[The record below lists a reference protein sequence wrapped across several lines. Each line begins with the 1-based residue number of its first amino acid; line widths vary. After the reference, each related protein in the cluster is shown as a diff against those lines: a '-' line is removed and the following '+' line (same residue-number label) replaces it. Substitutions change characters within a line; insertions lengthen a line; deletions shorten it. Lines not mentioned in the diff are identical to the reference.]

1 MKRPFIICVLC
12 FLASPGFAEVKE
24 SDMMRGARLDEV
36 TPPKAS
42 IIVGA
47 NESVGSIVEPGWPV
61 IVGVTVLS
69 DQKPEPALPSDLVPI
84 VTDNDDQPV
93 AIVFAPVPAPAG
105 SDPSQM
111 FWIAAESAT
120 QALAPGRYHVSVV
133 PVAGFANESGHFN
146 VVEPNP
152 EQAGMLGFLKIQ
164 RAVLS
169 GQDDEAL
176 AECDRQ
182 IAADPE
188 NSSFWIAKG
197 DLLMARDLPDEAADA
212 YEKALAL
219 EMANNSEP
227 LFIQNRLKDAF
238 FRSLEKRG
246 VLTNPTDSQP

>member
-1 MKRPFIICVLC
+1 MKRPSIIFVLC
-12 FLASPGFAEVKE
+12 FLASPAFAEVKE
-24 SDMMRGARLDEV
+24 SDMMRGARLGEV

-47 NESVGSIVEPGWPV
+47 NEGIGSIVEPGWPV
-61 IVGVTVLS
+61 IVGMSVLS
-69 DQKPEPALPSDLVPI
+69 DQKPEPTLPSILVPI
-84 VTDNDDQPV
+84 VTDNDDKPV
-93 AIVFAPVPAPAG
+93 TIVFAPVPAPVG

-111 FWIAAESAT
+111 FWIASESAT
-120 QALAPGRYHVSVV
+120 QALTPGRYHVSVM
-133 PVAGFANESGHFN
+133 PVAGFAIESGYFT
-146 VVEPNP
+146 VVEPKP

-188 NSSFWIAKG
+188 NPNVWIAKG
-197 DLLMARDLPDEAADA
+197 DILMARDLPDEAADA

-219 EMANNSEP
+219 EMANDSEP

-246 VLTNPTDSQP
+246 VLTNPMDSQP

>member
-1 MKRPFIICVLC
+1 MKRPFITFVLC
-12 FLASPGFAEVKE
+12 FLASPAFAEVKE
-24 SDMMRGARLDEV
+24 SDMMRGAKLGEV

-61 IVGVTVLS
+61 IVGMTVLS
-69 DQKPEPALPSDLVPI
+69 DEEPGPALPSNLVPI
-84 VTDNDDQPV
+84 VTDNDGEPV
-93 AIVFAPVPAPAG
+93 TIAFSPVPAPAG

-120 QALAPGRYHVSVV
+120 PDLAPGRYQVSVV
-133 PVAGFANESGHFN
+133 PVAGFAIESGHFT
-146 VVEPNP
+146 VVEPTP
-152 EQAGMLGFLKIQ
+152 ENAGMLGFLKIQ
-164 RAVLS
+164 RAILG

-188 NSSFWIAKG
+188 NANVWIAKG
-197 DLLMARDLPDEAADA
+197 DILMARDLPDEAADA

-219 EMANNSEP
+219 EMANDSES

-246 VLTNPTDSQP
+246 VLTDPLGSQP

>member
-61 IVGVTVLS
+61 IVGMIVLS
-69 DQKPEPALPSDLVPI
+69 EERPEPALPSNLVPI
-84 VTDNDDQPV
+84 VTDNDDQTV
-93 AIVFAPVPAPAG
+93 TIAFAPVPAPAG

-120 QALAPGRYHVSVV
+120 QALAPGRYRVSVM
-133 PVAGFANESGHFN
+133 PVAGFASESGHFT
-146 VVEPNP
+146 VVEPKP
-152 EQAGMLGFLKIQ
+152 ENAGMLGFLKIQ
-164 RAVLS
+164 RAILS
-169 GQDDEAL
+169 RQDDEAL

-188 NSSFWIAKG
+188 NPNVWIAKG
-197 DLLMARDLPDEAADA
+197 DILMARDLPDEAADA

-246 VLTNPTDSQP
+246 VLTNPLDAQP